1 MQRQDSRTDDRLK
14 ILVMLEYISLFRNGN
29 DTADVDSNFD
39 DNGSDDDD
47 DDDDEFCLFSTTKC
61 SFLCSHLLGKT
72 KWKLQGSWQLLWLHK
87 LQ

>member
-47 DDDDEFCLFSTTKC
+47 DDDDDDDCPET
-61 SFLCSHLLGKT
+61 
-72 KWKLQGSWQLLWLHK
+72 W
-87 LQ
+87 